1 VIVPMSMTR
10 SGRLNDSA
18 LLLVLVAIF
27 VASCGQPKQQ
37 KPADPEVTVASPLP
51 RNVVDWDDY
60 VGRFEAVQNVEVRP
74 QISGTVQQIAFRE
87 GGDVRKG
94 QLLFVIDDRSYRS
107 TLAQAE
113 AQIMRASA
121 TLGNA
126 NTELARARELR
137 EFDAISKEEF
147 EKKQAA
153 VKTANADVSANQS
166 VAANA
171 RLNLS
176 FTRIYAP
183 ISGRVS
189 DKRVALG
196 DFVTEGQTTLTRI
209 VTVDPIYFSF
219 EGAESFYLK
228 YVRQDARGERESSR
242 YAQNPVEIQLADESG
257 YRWKGRMVFVD
268 SGIDR
273 QSGTVRAKASVAN
286 PGGFLVPGLFGRLR
300 ILGSGSYAALLVPDE
315 SIVTDQDRKIV
326 FVVNKANK
334 VEPRVVGTGP
344 SIEGLRVIRSGISAT
359 DRIILDGLVRLR
371 PGTLVKPKLGKIE
384 PRAESTSPIATPVT
398 APPAAEAK
406 PAQ

>member
-1 VIVPMSMTR
+1 VLKRIRFSIL
-10 SGRLNDSA
+10 GKISA
-18 LLLVLVAIF
+18 LATLVILT
-27 VASCGQPKQQ
+27 SCGQAQPQ
-37 KPADPEVTVASPLP
+37 KPSNPIVTVAVPLQ
-51 RNVVDWDDY
+51 RDVVDWDEY
-60 VGRFEAVQNVEVRP
+60 VGRFEAVQNVEIRP
-74 QISGTVQQIAFRE
+74 RISGTVQQIAFRE

-113 AQIMRASA
+113 AQISRARA

-126 NTELARARELR
+126 NTELARARKLR

-147 EKKQAA
+147 EQKAAA
-153 VKTANADVSANQS
+153 VKTASADVNANQS
-166 VAANA
+166 VANNA

-183 ISGRVS
+183 ISGRIS

-196 DFVTEGQTTLTRI
+196 DFVAEGQTELTRI

-228 YVRQDARGERESSR
+228 YVRQDASGERQSSR
-242 YAQNPVEIQLADESG
+242 YANNPVEIQLADESE
-257 YRWKGRMVFVD
+257 YRWKGSMAFVD
-268 SGIDR
+268 SSIDR
-273 QSGTVRAKASVAN
+273 QSGTVRAKAIIAN
-286 PGGFLVPGLFGRLR
+286 SDGFLVPGLFGRIR
-300 ILGSGSYAALLVPDE
+300 ILGSGSYPAFLVPDE
-315 SIVTDQDRKIV
+315 AIITDQNRKIV

-334 VEPRVVGTGP
+334 VEPKVIETGP
-344 SIEGLRVIRSGISAT
+344 SVEGLRVVKSGLAAQ

-371 PGTLVKPKLGKIE
+371 PGTLVQPKLGKIA
-384 PRAESTSPIATPVT
+384 PRAKDVSPRASPVT
-398 APPAAEAK
+398 APPAAQAK